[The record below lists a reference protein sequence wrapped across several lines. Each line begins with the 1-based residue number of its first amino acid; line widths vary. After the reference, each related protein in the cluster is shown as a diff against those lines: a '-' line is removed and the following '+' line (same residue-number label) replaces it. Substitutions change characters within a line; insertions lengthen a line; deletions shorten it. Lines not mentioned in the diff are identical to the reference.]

1 MVMAKP
7 TKKII
12 DEYKN
17 LIIEISK
24 HSWLYYTK
32 DKPEISDAEYDKLFD
47 RLLEI
52 EAQFPDLQSADS
64 PSQKVGDKPS
74 KGFAP
79 LTHRIPLL
87 SLQKVTT
94 YDEFVEFDKRVK
106 NLLETTKDIDYIT
119 EPKLDGLAVELVYEN
134 GIFMRGSTRGDGTIG
149 EDITQNIK
157 TIKNIPLKLSDH
169 TAKQYPL
176 LEVRGEVIMKLS
188 DFNELNNKLRSEN
201 LPILANP
208 RNGAA
213 GSLRQLDSKVTASR
227 PLLFYAYG
235 ISDTNLEKL
244 DTQQKVIEFLSDEKF
259 LINDLIYMGESTE
272 EINIIFEKLEKVRPD
287 LDYEIDGMVIKV
299 NLFEQQQI
307 LGQIARA
314 PRWAVAWKFAAEQA
328 ETILED
334 VEFSVG
340 RTGVI
345 TPVAKLKS
353 TKVGGVTVSNASL
366 HNEDELRNLDI
377 RIGDSVIIERAGDVI
392 PKVIRVIKEKRTGK
406 AQKINFPEKC
416 PSCGEHIYRPE
427 GEAAYRCVNIS
438 CPAQLEGRIFHFAS
452 KGGFDIVGLGDK
464 LASQLIS
471 EKLVQDPS
479 DLFYLTKEQ
488 LLQLDLMA
496 EKKADNLLA
505 EIEQSKKTELPKI
518 IYALGIIGV
527 GESVAVLLAEH
538 FGSFEK
544 LQKAKLEELT
554 EISGVGP
561 NIALNIIEF
570 FKSKSNQKMLEKMTA
585 ANVEFPNYTQDISS
599 NIFKN
604 KTFVITGT
612 LSKPRNHFKN
622 IIIDNG
628 GKVSASISSKT
639 DYLLAGEN
647 AGSKLEKANKLNI
660 QVLDE
665 KAFTALLQ

>member
-1 MVMAKP
+1 MIKP
-7 TKKII
+7 TSKIVE
-12 DEYKN
+12 EYKN
-17 LIIEISK
+17 LIIEISR
-24 HSWLYYTK
+24 HSRLYYTK
-32 DKPEISDAEYDKLFD
+32 DNPEISDAEYDKLFD

-52 EAQFPDLQSADS
+52 EKKFPDLQSPDS
-64 PSQKVGDKPS
+64 PSQKVGDTPS
-74 KGFAP
+74 KGFTP
-79 LTHRIPLL
+79 LTHRVPML

-94 YDEFVEFDKRVK
+94 YDEFIDFDTRIK
-106 NLLETTKDIDYIT
+106 NLLETTEDIDYIT
-119 EPKLDGLAVELVYEN
+119 EPKLDGLAVELIYEN

-149 EDITQNIK
+149 ENITQNLK
-157 TIKNIPLKLSDH
+157 TIKNIPLKLSDN

-176 LEVRGEVIMKLS
+176 LEVRGEVIMRLSEFDKL
-188 DFNELNNKLRSEN
+188 NRKLASEN
-201 LPILANP
+201 CPLLANP

-213 GSLRQLDSKVTASR
+213 GSLRQLDANITASR

-235 ISDTNLEKL
+235 ISDTNLENL
-244 DTQQKVIEFLSDEKF
+244 TTQQKVIEFLSDEKF
-259 LINDLIYMGESTE
+259 LINDLIYMGESIN
-272 EINIIFEKLEKVRPD
+272 EINIIFDNLEKSRPT

-299 NLFEQQQI
+299 NSFEQQHI

-328 ETILED
+328 ETMLED

-345 TPVAKLKS
+345 TPVAKLKPV
-353 TKVGGVTVSNASL
+353 KVAGVTVSNASL

-392 PKVIRVIKEKRTGK
+392 PKVIRVRKEKRTGN
-406 AQKINFPEKC
+406 AQKIKFPDKC

-488 LLQLDLMA
+488 LLPLDLMA
-496 EKKADNLLA
+496 EKKAANLLA

-527 GESVAVLLAEH
+527 GESAAVLLAEH
-538 FGSFEK
+538 FGSFDK
-544 LQKAKLEELT
+544 LQKANLEELT
-554 EISGVGP
+554 EISGIGP
-561 NIALNIIEF
+561 NIAFNIIEY
-570 FKSKSNQKMLEKMTA
+570 FKSESNQIMLKKMFA
-585 ANVEFPNYTQDISS
+585 ANVKFPSFVQDIAS

-622 IIIDNG
+622 IILDNG
-628 GKVSASISSKT
+628 GKVSSSISSKT

-647 AGSKLEKANKLNI
+647 AGSKLEKAHKLNI

-665 KAFTALLQ
+665 KAFTTLLQ